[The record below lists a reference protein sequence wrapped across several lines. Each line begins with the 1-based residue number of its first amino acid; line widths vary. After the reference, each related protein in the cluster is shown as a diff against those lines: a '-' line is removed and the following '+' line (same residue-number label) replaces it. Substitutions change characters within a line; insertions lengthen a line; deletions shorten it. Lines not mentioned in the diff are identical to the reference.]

1 MTLPVPNLDD
11 RGFQDLVD
19 EAKRLVQLRNPE
31 WTDHNVSDPGVT
43 LIESFAYLVD
53 QLIFRLNQVPDLH
66 YVKFL
71 DLLGERMI
79 PPAAAIA
86 PVEFWLS
93 IAQDADIQV
102 PRGTEVS
109 TIRASVEPPT
119 IFTTTED
126 LSIVSVKVDSVITK
140 AADAG
145 FVTHDEERA
154 RGVKVPMF
162 SPVPVVGDG
171 VYIGLSRPA
180 PRCFVRLQIEAD
192 QDYEGIG
199 VDPKRPPIA
208 VEVWDGQQWIN
219 APIVNDETGGFNRPG
234 ALEVFVPRHDRS
246 NLSGIT
252 AAWMRI
258 HVTETDSDQPA
269 YTKTPEI
276 FGIQATTIGG
286 LTEAAHCELIEDD
299 VIGTTSGT
307 PGDRLQ
313 LSRYPLIAGQMDMT
327 IDVSSANGWESW
339 SRVESFAQSRPF
351 DRHFTV
357 DEVSGQLRFGPMVR
371 LPEGG
376 VRSYG
381 ATPPAGATVRVARY
395 MVGGGVEG
403 NIDENT
409 LTVLQSSIPF
419 VSRVTNPQAATGGM
433 DAETL
438 DGVKDRAA
446 ITVRTQMRAV
456 TARDYELLTSLAAPG
471 LARVDCIDGTALG
484 RPGHVLI
491 QVVPRVPDLVYDF
504 ELLQPRKTMLN
515 QVKEFI
521 NERRPLGATVHIE
534 PPHYLGAAVAARLAL
549 EPGAV
554 RENVLAEVDLALRTF
569 MHPTNGGYTGTGWP
583 YGRALLSGDAH
594 AVIQRVPGVAYVDV
608 VRLVPVDVVTGRR
621 GDPSDKI
628 QPEARE
634 LIFCVGNELEAMS

>member
-1 MTLPVPNLDD
+1 LQM
-11 RGFQDLVD
+11 
-19 EAKRLVQLRNPE
+19 EA
-31 WTDHNVSDPGVT
+31 
-43 LIESFAYLVD
+43 
-53 QLIFRLNQVPDLH
+53 NQQYD
-66 YVKFL
+66 
-71 DLLGERMI
+71 
-79 PPAAAIA
+79 
-86 PVEFWLS
+86 
-93 IAQDADIQV
+93 
-102 PRGTEVS
+102 
-109 TIRASVEPPT
+109 
-119 IFTTTED
+119 
-126 LSIVSVKVDSVITK
+126 
-140 AADAG
+140 
-145 FVTHDEERA
+145 
-154 RGVKVPMF
+154 
-162 SPVPVVGDG
+162 
-171 VYIGLSRPA
+171 
-180 PRCFVRLQIEAD
+180 
-192 QDYEGIG
+192 GIG

-208 VEVWDGQQWIN
+208 VEVWDGQQWVN

-234 ALEVFVPRHDRS
+234 AFDVFVPRHDRS

-252 AAWMRI
+252 AAWVRI
-258 HVTETDSDQPA
+258 HVRETDGDQPP
-269 YTKTPEI
+269 YTKSPEV
-276 FGIQATTIGG
+276 FGVQASTIGG

-313 LSRYPLIAGQMDMT
+313 FSRYPLIAGQMDLK
-327 IDVSSANGWESW
+327 IDVSTANGWEQW
-339 SRVESFAQSRPF
+339 SRVESFAQSRPT
-351 DRHFTV
+351 DRHVTV

-381 ATPPAGATVRVARY
+381 ATPPAGATVRVGRY
-395 MVGGGVEG
+395 LVGGGVEG

-419 VSRVTNPQAATGGM
+419 VSRVTNPHAATGGM

-515 QVKEFI
+515 QVKDFI

-534 PPHYLGAAVAARLAL
+534 PPNYLGAAVAARLAL

-554 RENVLAEVDLALRTF
+554 RENVIAEVDLALRTF
-569 MHPTNGGYTGTGWP
+569 MHPTNGGYAGTGWP

-628 QPEARE
+628 QPDERE

>member
-1 MTLPVPNLDD
+1 
-11 RGFQDLVD
+11 
-19 EAKRLVQLRNPE
+19 
-31 WTDHNVSDPGVT
+31 
-43 LIESFAYLVD
+43 
-53 QLIFRLNQVPDLH
+53 
-66 YVKFL
+66 
-71 DLLGERMI
+71 
-79 PPAAAIA
+79 
-86 PVEFWLS
+86 
-93 IAQDADIQV
+93 
-102 PRGTEVS
+102 
-109 TIRASVEPPT
+109 
-119 IFTTTED
+119 
-126 LSIVSVKVDSVITK
+126 
-140 AADAG
+140 
-145 FVTHDEERA
+145 
-154 RGVKVPMF
+154 
-162 SPVPVVGDG
+162 
-171 VYIGLSRPA
+171 
-180 PRCFVRLQIEAD
+180 
-192 QDYEGIG
+192 
-199 VDPKRPPIA
+199 
-208 VEVWDGQQWIN
+208 
-219 APIVNDETGGFNRPG
+219 
-234 ALEVFVPRHDRS
+234 
-246 NLSGIT
+246 
-252 AAWMRI
+252 
-258 HVTETDSDQPA
+258 
-269 YTKTPEI
+269 
-276 FGIQATTIGG
+276 
-286 LTEAAHCELIEDD
+286 
-299 VIGTTSGT
+299 
-307 PGDRLQ
+307 
-313 LSRYPLIAGQMDMT
+313 MDMT
-327 IDVSSANGWESW
+327 IDVSTANGWEQW
-339 SRVESFAQSRPF
+339 NRVESFAQSRPT

-381 ATPPAGATVRVARY
+381 ATPPAGATVRVGRY
-395 MVGGGVEG
+395 LVGGGVEG

-504 ELLQPRKTMLN
+504 ELLQPRKTLLN
-515 QVKEFI
+515 QVKEYI
-521 NERRPLGATVHIE
+521 NERRPLGAIVHIE